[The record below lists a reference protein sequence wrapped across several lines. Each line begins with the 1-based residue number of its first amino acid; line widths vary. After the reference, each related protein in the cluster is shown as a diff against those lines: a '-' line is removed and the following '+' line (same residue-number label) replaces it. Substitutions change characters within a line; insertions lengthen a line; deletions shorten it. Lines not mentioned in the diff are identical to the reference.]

1 MGARGSAR
9 RHVSGRVAGRR
20 PWWIGF
26 VTAALA
32 ACAGAPPPAPARTGG
47 AAREPVAPSE
57 THAVVAPKPAPVP
70 SEAPVKPAAAG
81 ATFYASDDSA
91 KDRAA
96 VPRDPLRAGIL
107 NDAIAVARRQRR
119 PLPKAD
125 ARLDAAMN
133 DLARNLRGDDLP
145 ALEVVDFLLTHYG
158 IAEPSPHLLLSRATA
173 GADREIREQ
182 TVKEIA
188 QVYKTGP
195 VERVGIGIDRTGDL
209 MYVVVGLQEK
219 HIVLSPVPRHLP
231 TGGGAVLEGKVVGS
245 YRDPRVVVTTP
256 DGRVAEQAPSSRP
269 GVVGGKIACGADGKY
284 QVEVTAENDLGTA
297 VLANFPVYCGVLPPA
312 LAPRAAGTHQSR
324 VSAEA
329 AEQEL
334 LALVNRDR
342 ATAALG
348 AVAWDGKLADIARA
362 HSKDMSDHDF
372 VGHVSPRTGTALD
385 RVHKAGLLPELILEN
400 VGRAYSAQEVES
412 GFMASPGHRANVVD
426 PKARRIGVGVV
437 LGKPVTGT
445 TPLYVTQ
452 ILTN

>member
-1 MGARGSAR
+1 MLG
-9 RHVSGRVAGRR
+9 
-20 PWWIGF
+20 
-26 VTAALA
+26 
-32 ACAGAPPPAPARTGG
+32 ACARPAAPPERPAKPATVR
-47 AAREPVAPSE
+47 V
-57 THAVVAPKPAPVP
+57 VVAPKTTSP
-70 SEAPVKPAAAG
+70 SEPPSNEKPLRPAG
-81 ATFYASDDSA
+81 AGASVYASDDSA

-96 VPRDPLRAGIL
+96 VPHDSLRAGIL
-107 NDAIAVARRQRR
+107 SDAVAVARHQKR

-133 DLARNLRGDDLP
+133 DLAHNLRDDDLP

-158 IAEPSPHLLLSRATA
+158 IAEPSPHLLLTRATA

-195 VERVGIGIDRTGDL
+195 VERVGIGIDRSGDL

-219 HIVLSPVPRHLP
+219 HVALAPVPRHLAR
-231 TGGGAVLEGKVVGS
+231 GASTAIEGRLFGS
-245 YRDPRVVVTTP
+245 YRDPRVVVTSP
-256 DGRVAEQAPSSRP
+256 DGKVAEQAPSARP
-269 GVVGGKIACGADGKY
+269 EIVSGKIACAVDGRY
-284 QVEVTAENDLGTA
+284 QVEVTAEDATGTS
-297 VLANFPVYCGVLPPA
+297 VLANFPIYCGGVEPPA
-312 LAPRAAGTHQSR
+312 LAPRGAGTRQTR
-324 VSAEA
+324 VTAEA
-329 AEQEL
+329 AEADL

-342 ATAALG
+342 AAAGLG
-348 AVAWDGKLADIARA
+348 AVTWDDKLADVARA

-385 RVHKAGLLPELILEN
+385 RIHKAGLRPELILEN
-400 VGRAYSAQEVES
+400 VGRAYSADEVES

-426 PKARRIGVGVV
+426 PKAKRLGVGVV

-452 ILTN
+452 LLTN

>member
-1 MGARGSAR
+1 MRARDSAR
-9 RHVSGRVAGRR
+9 TGAPRLDRR
-20 PWWIGF
+20 RQISACGLL
-26 VTAALA
+26 ALVLG
-32 ACAGAPPPAPARTGG
+32 ACARPAPPPERPGRSAARVVAAPAPAPT
-47 AAREPVAPSE
+47 APSE
-57 THAVVAPKPAPVP
+57 PPRNEKPLRP
-70 SEAPVKPAAAG
+70 AG
-81 ATFYASDDSA
+81 AGASVYASDDSA

-107 NDAIAVARRQRR
+107 SDAVGVARRQRR

-133 DLARNLRGDDLP
+133 DLAHNLRDDDLP

-158 IAEPSPHLLLSRATA
+158 IAEPSPHLLLTRATA

-195 VERVGIGIDRTGDL
+195 IERVGIGIDRTGDL

-219 HIVLSPVPRHLP
+219 HVALAPVPRHLAR
-231 TGGGAVLEGKVVGS
+231 GASTSIEGKLFGT
-245 YRDPRVVVTTP
+245 YRDPRVVVTSP
-256 DGRVAEQAPSSRP
+256 DGKVAEQAPSARP
-269 GVVGGKIACGADGKY
+269 EIVSGRIACDVDGKY
-284 QVEVTAENDLGTA
+284 QVEVTAEDAMGTS
-297 VLANFPVYCGVLPPA
+297 VLANFPIYCGVEPPA
-312 LAPRAAGTHQSR
+312 LAPRGAGTRQTR
-324 VSAEA
+324 VTAAAAEA
-329 AEQEL
+329 AV

-342 ATAALG
+342 AAAGLG
-348 AVAWDGKLADIARA
+348 PVAWDDNLADVARA
-362 HSKDMSDHDF
+362 HSRDMSDHDF

-385 RVHKAGLLPELILEN
+385 RIHKAGLRPELILEN
-400 VGRAYSAQEVES
+400 VGRAYSAEEVES

-426 PKARRIGVGVV
+426 PKAKRLGVGVV

-452 ILTN
+452 LLTN